1 MMGRLLIF
9 VGIILMVVGFIAP
22 MFSIGNLFSGL
33 QPTLDLATD
42 PQVQEAELCEEGETL
57 EQENGAS
64 TYAPG
69 RGYGSSVTLYCVND
83 AGTRREV
90 TGDFAE
96 SLLQDVPGLSNIGG
110 MIGQTF
116 LFSGLGVFGVI
127 LTIIGAM
134 MSFGNRRKI
143 LMTSYTLNPTGMNI
157 ASSGLGN
164 PSPSNPNSPQGLT
177 NQLQQLEQ
185 AYQQNLIT
193 REEYDKARAK
203 LLGY

>member
-1 MMGRLLIF
+1 MGRLLVF
-9 VGIILMVVGFIAP
+9 VGIILMAVGFIAP
-22 MFSIGNLFSGL
+22 MFSIGNLFSDL
-33 QPTLDLATD
+33 QPTINLATD
-42 PQVQEAELCEEGETL
+42 TEAQEAELCEEGETL
-57 EQENGAS
+57 EQETGAS
-64 TYAPG
+64 TYTQG
-69 RGYGSSVTLYCVND
+69 QGYGAPVTLYCVD
-83 AGTRREV
+83 AAGKRREV

-96 SLLQDVPGLSNIGG
+96 TLLGDNLFGMGNIGS
-110 MIGQTF
+110 MIGQSF

-134 MSFGNRRKI
+134 MSVGSRRKT
-143 LMTSYTLNPTGMNI
+143 LMTSYTINPSGMNMM
-157 ASSGLGN
+157 SSSLGN
-164 PSPSNPNSPQGLT
+164 PPPANPNVLQGLT